1 MVRKPESP
9 AVPTGK
15 ELLKGSDSFLPA
27 SKPLALPLCE
37 MTVISLHPDVCVI
50 CIHCAS
56 SGRAHRDQAAL
67 L

>member
-1 MVRKPESP
+1 MVRKPESS
-9 AVPTGK
+9 AVSAGK
-15 ELLKGSDSFLPA
+15 ELLKGSDSFLPV

-37 MTVISLHPDVCVI
+37 MTVISLRPDFCVA

-56 SGRAHRDQAAL
+56 SGRAHSDQAAL